1 MTAFLEDVYAPGG
14 QRQLDSKFK
23 TIVAALRRWGFEP
36 WPPTAAKIHALGAT
50 LKSGG
55 YLAAPNYLYSY
66 KVVAERL
73 GYSFEPPLQRALKDS
88 VRSCERGVG
97 GARQALPLDM
107 DRLHLLPGDRTPWSS
122 GGALC
127 PRNCLV
133 AGTWFLCREAELA
146 GTRASLLEFDGTP
159 GDSSF
164 RVTWHLPSSKTDAR
178 AVGTSR
184 SHYCRCG
191 AGPPLVDCVVH
202 ALADQIAFLRR
213 QFPPILVRVGPI

>member
-1 MTAFLEDVYAPGG
+1 M
-14 QRQLDSKFK
+14 
-23 TIVAALRRWGFEP
+23 
-36 WPPTAAKIHALGAT
+36 
-50 LKSGG
+50 
-55 YLAAPNYLYSY
+55 
-66 KVVAERL
+66 
-73 GYSFEPPLQRALKDS
+73 
-88 VRSCERGVG
+88 
-97 GARQALPLDM
+97 
-107 DRLHLLPGDRTPWSS
+107 
-122 GGALC
+122 
-127 PRNCLV
+127 

-202 ALADQIAFLRR
+202 ALADQIALLRR
-213 QFPPILVRVGPI
+213 QFPRFWSASGPSDDLPLFPSLDGSPPAKCDFVRTFIEAATRMGCPVASADGSRAISGNSLRVGGAQGLARRGG